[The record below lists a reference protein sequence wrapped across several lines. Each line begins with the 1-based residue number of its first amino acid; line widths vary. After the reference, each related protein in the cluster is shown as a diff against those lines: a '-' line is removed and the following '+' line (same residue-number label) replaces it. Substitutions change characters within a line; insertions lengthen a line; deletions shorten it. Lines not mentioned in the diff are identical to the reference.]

1 MLSMHTV
8 SSGIRKNKYCPHS
21 KHAKRPINNPFNF
34 KSYKLHNNI
43 MLPLLSA
50 SRSKDLLDKGKN
62 PNMSE
67 FTRDLG
73 IPRGFLNTARTTYK
87 NQSNTLLYGG
97 AKVTEDIDTRDF
109 IKPSEQKN
117 RPNRVTYN
125 HTITTGLGDEV
136 LKLFNRFH
144 EELDALYMMNLIEQ
158 KAVFQIKANLPM
170 LSSILRNE
178 NVTHCYFHKR
188 TSLTGLI
195 NIGDEDALVVLLFIH
210 HFRNINLCYIG
221 NTLCLMTDQEVNDYV
236 ADENRKYNLD
246 EAIMIIDHHY
256 DKEDQAS
263 TVLELYD
270 HLAKNHSVLLNRDL
284 RHFNCEIIEHYLN
297 EFDKLY
303 PNL

>member
-1 MLSMHTV
+1 MLLMHAV
-8 SSGIRKNKYCPHS
+8 SSGSRKTKGCPHS
-21 KHAKRPINNPFNF
+21 KHAKRPINNPFYF

-50 SRSKDLLDKGKN
+50 SRSKDLLAKGES

-67 FTRDLG
+67 FTREMG
-73 IPRGFLNTARTTYK
+73 IPRGLLNTARIIYK

-97 AKVTEDIDTRDF
+97 AKVIEDVDTRDF
-109 IKPSEQKN
+109 INPSEQKN
-117 RPNRVTYN
+117 RPNRVTYK
-125 HTITTGLGDEV
+125 HTITTDLGDEI

-158 KAVFQIKANLPM
+158 KAVFSIKANLPM
-170 LSSILRNE
+170 LSSVLRNE
-178 NVTHCYFHKR
+178 NITHCYFDKR
-188 TSLTGLI
+188 VSLTELI
-195 NIGDEDALVVLLFIH
+195 NIGDEDSLVVLLFIH
-210 HFRNINLCYIG
+210 HFRKINLCYIG
-221 NTLCLMTDQEVNDYV
+221 NTLCLMSDKEVDDYV

-246 EAIMIIDHHY
+246 EAIMIIDHQY
-256 DKEDQAS
+256 DQEDQAS

-270 HLAKNHSVLLNRDL
+270 HLSKNHSVLLNRDL
-284 RHFNCEIIEHYLN
+284 RHLNCEVIEHYLN